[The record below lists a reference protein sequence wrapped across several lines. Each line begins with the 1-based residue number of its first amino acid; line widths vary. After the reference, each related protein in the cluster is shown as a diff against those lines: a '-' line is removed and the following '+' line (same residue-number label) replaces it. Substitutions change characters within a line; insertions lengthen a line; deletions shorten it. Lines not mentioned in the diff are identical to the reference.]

1 MKEVLASELL
11 PSDSYMKDML
21 LFAATYPSSVQRIQ
35 LCLAFLSCILIP
47 ALNAPEDALHVQ
59 ASAVVHFH
67 NNGGITEACLQLSNF
82 LEAVWSGCQHWVS
95 YLAAQWP

>member
-11 PSDSYMKDML
+11 PSDSYMKVML

-47 ALNAPEDALHVQ
+47 TLNAPEDALHVQ
-59 ASAVVHFH
+59 TSAVVHFH
-67 NNGGITEACLQLSNF
+67 NNGGITEACLQLNNF
-82 LEAVWSGCQHWVS
+82 LEAV
-95 YLAAQWP
+95 